1 MCVYTH
7 TYMYTF
13 YHLYMYISYII
24 YYKLTSVINKLNLIL
39 DLGPIPR
46 YCINIYEYR
55 DTQDIARG

>member
-13 YHLYMYISYII
+13 YHLNMYISYII
-24 YYKLTSVINKLNLIL
+24 YYKLTSVIHKLNLIL

-46 YCINIYEYR
+46 YCISMYEHR